1 MFAGVSG
8 TVSGFLMSHL
18 PIKLITTVYL
28 NDVGE
33 VALNTCNPNQ
43 KIFKLN
49 KENSY
54 VCANFYTTIIFDLTS
69 IPLKIWLDRTAKLI
83 NTL

>member
-1 MFAGVSG
+1 MFAGISG

-43 KIFKLN
+43 
-49 KENSY
+49 
-54 VCANFYTTIIFDLTS
+54 
-69 IPLKIWLDRTAKLI
+69 
-83 NTL
+83 NTLIFH